1 MVKAHTP
8 QTAWSHRAVL
18 RHRVK
23 VKDTGLFETENFTGI
38 RLLLREICS
47 TAVSKVLRTTT
58 ARFRELP
65 PRPSYKSSPQPWA
78 SNKQPKSCPLCQLAG
93 CNDQHFLSACSY
105 LHLEDRTYLSY
116 FRLTSALDD
125 EEPDYTKYTPS
136 PFLDEDDHSSCA
148 SARTVSRR
156 VNTKQSLHFKAF
168 RKHHPLRLTLDTGT
182 ETSMIKSSMARSIGA
197 PIKQSSQ
204 QALQADRVTP
214 LAVAGEFTSS
224 YPEQTNN
231 SLLMPLLLTT

>member
-47 TAVSKVLRTTT
+47 TADSKVLRTTT

-78 SNKQPKSCPLCQLAG
+78 SNKQPKSCPICKQAG
-93 CNDQHFLSACSY
+93 RTAQHFLSACSY
-105 LHLEDRTYLSY
+105 LLPEDRY
-116 FRLTSALDD
+116 FSRSPLTSAPDD
-125 EEPDYTKYTPS
+125 EEPDYAEYIPITLPRRKRP
-136 PFLDEDDHSSCA
+136 HSVLF
-148 SARTVSRR
+148 RTCS
-156 VNTKQSLHFKAF
+156 
-168 RKHHPLRLTLDTGT
+168 
-182 ETSMIKSSMARSIGA
+182 
-197 PIKQSSQ
+197 
-204 QALQADRVTP
+204 
-214 LAVAGEFTSS
+214 FTSR
-224 YPEQTNN
+224 Q
-231 SLLMPLLLTT
+231 